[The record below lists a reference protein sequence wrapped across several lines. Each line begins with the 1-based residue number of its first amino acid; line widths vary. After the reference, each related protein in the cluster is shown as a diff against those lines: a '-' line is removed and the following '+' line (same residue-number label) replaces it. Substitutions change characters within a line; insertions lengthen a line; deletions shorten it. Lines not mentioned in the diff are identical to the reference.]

1 MQRRALVA
9 GATGLVGRALVQCLL
24 DDPDTLE
31 VVAVTRRPLA
41 IPHPKLTEA
50 LVDFAHL
57 QDIASPPVDD
67 YYCCLG
73 TTLRQAG
80 SQEAFRTVDLVY
92 PVTLAHVALAAGAT
106 RCFFVSAMGANAA
119 AGVFYSRVK
128 GELENELASL
138 GYDTIVIA
146 RPSMLAGDRESLG
159 QPVRRQPVVGVPP
172 AALGPPGQVDNL
184 ADAGALAHQGEALGE
199 RRVVGRG
206 GEERLPV
213 ARPAL
218 QEVLP
223 VCGGGEGVVE
233 VEHGQGARGA
243 VGHAPT
249 VGEAGAA
256 GGIPAARGR

>member
-57 QDIASPPVDD
+57 ADIASPPVDD

-73 TTLRQAG
+73 TTIRQAG

-106 RCFFVSAMGANAA
+106 RCFVVSAMGANAA

-128 GELENELASL
+128 GELEAELARL
-138 GYDTIVIA
+138 PFRTVVA
-146 RPSMLAGDRESLG
+146 LRPSLLAGERAEF
-159 QPVRRQPVVGVPP
+159 R
-172 AALGPPGQVDNL
+172 PGERV
-184 ADAGALAHQGEALGE
+184 ALAVMQPLRAL
-199 RRVVGRG
+199 V
-206 GEERLPV
+206 P
-213 ARPAL
+213 ARYRA
-218 QEVLP
+218 
-223 VCGGGEGVVE
+223 
-233 VEHGQGARGA
+233 
-243 VGHAPT
+243 
-249 VGEAGAA
+249 
-256 GGIPAARGR
+256 IPAATVARAMVAAARSSAAGRFVVESDAIARLAASERVDSLPMA

>member
-128 GELENELASL
+128 GELEAELARL
-138 GYDTIVIA
+138 PFRTVVA
-146 RPSMLAGDRESLG
+146 LRPSLLAGERAEF
-159 QPVRRQPVVGVPP
+159 R
-172 AALGPPGQVDNL
+172 
-184 ADAGALAHQGEALGE
+184 LGE
-199 RRVVGRG
+199 R
-206 GEERLPV
+206 V
-213 ARPAL
+213 ALALMQPLRALVPLRYTTGNRFDHDAAMPAPAL
-218 QEVLP
+218 QQLRAIPELAVLDP
-223 VCGGGEGVVE
+223 DSD
-233 VEHGQGARGA
+233 QARFTFAALVRRRNA
-243 VGHAPT
+243 VAQALRAAIEAA
-249 VGEAGAA
+249 EAGA
-256 GGIPAARGR
+256 